1 MNYMAYSQSSYGAF
15 QMWADTVDDQSYT
28 YPNFSR
34 YYRKSMNFETGR
46 IDDRYANATPNFD
59 LSTLGKGG
67 PLGVSFPAF
76 AQSWSTWVARGLEAV
91 GIRPRGALTDGTL
104 SGATF
109 QINTIDGATGLR
121 ASAESAY
128 LRPAQQ
134 RSNLVVL
141 NGTLAEKVLF
151 DRHRTAKGVVVTTG
165 STTYHISAA
174 KEVILSAGAFQSPQL
189 LMVSGVGPADVL
201 DQHDI
206 AVVADL
212 PGVGQ
217 GMNDHVMFGI
227 TYQADLV
234 TETTTTQGDSFTL
247 ATEEFA
253 TNRTGPLT
261 NPGGDFVALE
271 KLPATYTANMSS
283 AAQDAL
289 ASFPEDWPD
298 VEFLVLP
305 AFTGNQNTPNA
316 ASPGLPATVP
326 GANYGTLLGV
336 LQVPQSRGNV
346 TISSASMSD
355 PPLINPAWLTD
366 SRDREVMVAVFR
378 RAREILGTD
387 EMKPILIG
395 EEFYPGPQVQ
405 TDEEIIDYISTS
417 IGVLYHASA
426 TCPMGKADDPK
437 AVVDSTGKVFG
448 TKNREHHSPLKY
460 PTVNT

>member
-1 MNYMAYSQSSYGAF
+1 
-15 QMWADTVDDQSYT
+15 
-28 YPNFSR
+28 
-34 YYRKSMNFETGR
+34 
-46 IDDRYANATPNFD
+46 
-59 LSTLGKGG
+59 
-67 PLGVSFPAF
+67 
-76 AQSWSTWVARGLEAV
+76 
-91 GIRPRGALTDGTL
+91 
-104 SGATF
+104 
-109 QINTIDGATGLR
+109 
-121 ASAESAY
+121 
-128 LRPAQQ
+128 
-134 RSNLVVL
+134 
-141 NGTLAEKVLF
+141 
-151 DRHRTAKGVVVTTG
+151 
-165 STTYHISAA
+165 
-174 KEVILSAGAFQSPQL
+174 
-189 LMVSGVGPADVL
+189 
-201 DQHDI
+201 
-206 AVVADL
+206 
-212 PGVGQ
+212 
-217 GMNDHVMFGI
+217 
-227 TYQADLV
+227 
-234 TETTTTQGDSFTL
+234 
-247 ATEEFA
+247 
-253 TNRTGPLT
+253 
-261 NPGGDFVALE
+261 
-271 KLPATYTANMSS
+271 MSS

-448 TKNREHHSPLKY
+448 TKNLRVVDASILPFLPPGPGPQITIYSLAEKIADDIKSGR
-460 PTVNT
+460 

>member
-1 MNYMAYSQSSYGAF
+1 MA
-15 QMWADTVDDQSYT
+15 
-28 YPNFSR
+28 

-46 IDDRYANATPNFD
+46 IGDRYANATPTFD
-59 LSTLGKGG
+59 LSTLGNGG

-109 QINTIDGATGLR
+109 QINTIDGTTGLR

-151 DRHRTAKGVVVTTG
+151 DRHKSAKGVVVTTG
-165 STTYHISAA
+165 STTYQISAA
-174 KEVILSAGAFQSPQL
+174 KEVIISAGAFQSPQL

-247 ATEEFA
+247 ATEEFT
-253 TNRTGPLT
+253 TNRAGPLT

-271 KLPATYTANMSS
+271 KLPAAYTANMSS

-316 ASPGLPATVP
+316 ASPGLPATIP

-448 TKNREHHSPLKY
+448 TKNRRHHSPLKH
-460 PTVNT
+460 PTMDT